1 MGVTAQPERG
11 PMRRTEAVPYRT
23 PAVAVI
29 GAAMLLFFILW
40 IPFYWWLD
48 RTWPSQDQSNNLV
61 LGIASAV
68 FWLVV
73 AVIVVA
79 AVRWT
84 RTAFEA
90 WTTADLMLT
99 AVLGAVF
106 GGLFFLWA
114 FVYNAVAPALQTI
127 PGDWSALVNGF
138 WFIPAI
144 LVPYII
150 RKPGAAL
157 VGETLAGVIAV
168 LLGSPWGIIGSAIAG
183 LTQGLGA
190 EIVFALTGWKRYD
203 WLTLALAGVGAQIT
217 GFVYVYPIWNSG
229 LNPALLAVNFIAG
242 LISVLVFAV
251 AGSKLI
257 GDALLTTGVLDRFA
271 IGRER
276 MAGRQAGEEF

>member
-1 MGVTAQPERG
+1 MGATVQPERG
-11 PMRRTEAVPYRT
+11 PIRRTEEAVYRT
-23 PAVAVI
+23 PAVVVI
-29 GAAMLLFFILW
+29 GVALLAFFILW

-48 RTWPSQDQSNNLV
+48 RTLPAEDQTNNLA

-73 AVIVVA
+73 FGIVIA
-79 AVRWT
+79 AVKWT
-84 RTAFEA
+84 KTILVG
-90 WTTADLMLT
+90 WTTADLMLS

-106 GGLFFLWA
+106 GGLFVLWA
-114 FVYNAVAPALQTI
+114 LVYNAVAPALRSI

-168 LLGSPWGIIGSAIAG
+168 LLGSPWGILGSAIAG

-190 EIVFALTGWKRYD
+190 EVVFALTGWKRYD
-203 WLTLALAGVGAQIT
+203 WLTLILAGLGAAIT
-217 GFVYVYPIWNSG
+217 GFVYVYPIWNSQ
-229 LNPALLAVNFIAG
+229 LAPFALAVNFVAG
-242 LISVLVFAV
+242 TVSVLVFAV
-251 AGSKLI
+251 VGSKLLA
-257 GDALLTTGVLDRFA
+257 DALLPTGVLDRFA

-276 MAGRQAGEEF
+276 RAAEQSAEF